1 MINNHTVSDELLNS
15 FVDNEL
21 TADEKSE
28 LFDGIDRD
36 EALKARV
43 CELRGMKEMV
53 QHAYQ
58 QQPAPRKHSTFTK
71 QRDWAHFTQTL
82 AASLLLLLLGGA
94 SGWAFSAKHDA
105 TKYHKILSLL
115 QIIQDN
121 DIQKEPGK
129 IIVQVSDANP
139 LRLKTALDETEN
151 LLKSYKQAN
160 QNLKIEIIAN
170 GGGLDL
176 LRADVSPYK
185 TRIGLMQA
193 KYPNLDVVVCNQS
206 INALQ
211 KNGVVVQLLPN
222 IRTASSALDEISMR
236 LQQGWDYV
244 RV

>member
-21 TADEKSE
+21 AADEKSE
-28 LFDGIDRD
+28 LFDSIDRD

-43 CELRGMKEMV
+43 CELRGLKEMV
-53 QHAYQ
+53 QHAYR
-58 QQPAPRKHSTFTK
+58 QPATGRTVNLPKRH
-71 QRDWAHFTQTL
+71 DWSRYAQTL
-82 AASLLLLLLGGA
+82 AASLLLLLLGGV
-94 SGWAFSAKHDA
+94 SGWAVSAKHDA

-115 QIIQDN
+115 QIIQNN

-139 LRLKTALDETEN
+139 LRLKTALDETES
-151 LLKSYKQAN
+151 LLQSYLQAN
-160 QNLKIEIIAN
+160 QKLKIEIIAN

-176 LRADVSPYK
+176 LRSDVTPYK
-185 TRIGLMQA
+185 ARIGMMQA
-193 KYPNLDVVVCNQS
+193 KYPNLDVVGCSQS
-206 INALQ
+206 INALL
-211 KNGVVVQLLPN
+211 KKGVAVQLLPN
-222 IRTASSALDEISMR
+222 IRTASSALDEINMR